1 MDLRHHPAST
11 ILRWALAFT
20 FFYAAVASLLHPND
34 WIGYFP
40 EFLKNVIPS
49 AFLLTAFSIYEI
61 VLALWLFGGRR
72 LAWAALLAFVTLA
85 GIAVFNLGILDVVFR
100 DVGLALASLAL
111 YTLANEAK

>member
-1 MDLRHHPAST
+1 MGLQHHPAST

-40 EFLKNVIPS
+40 GFLRSAIPS
-49 AFLLTAFSIYEI
+49 AFLLASFSIYEI
-61 VLALWLFGGRR
+61 VLALWLFWGRR

-85 GIAVFNLGILDVVFR
+85 GIVVFNLGILDQVFR
-100 DVGLALASLAL
+100 DVGLALTALAL